1 MSSDYQLKICRQ
13 CLHQKMDY
21 PNGIVC
27 EFTNEPGDFSVSC
40 PKHVKYVDP
49 FYAWL
54 HHNADNSQSLY
65 DEYIQAE
72 GRPKIVV
79 EEEEGG
85 STFFK
90 IIGVIISVVSMLIS
104 LSECK

>member
-1 MSSDYQLKICRQ
+1 MASDYQLKICRQ

-49 FYAWL
+49 FYVWL

-90 IIGVIISVVSMLIS
+90 IIGVIISVVSMLLS

>member
-1 MSSDYQLKICRQ
+1 
-13 CLHQKMDY
+13 MDY

-27 EFTNEPGDFSVSC
+27 KFTNEPGDFSVSC
-40 PKHVKYVDP
+40 PKHLKYADP
-49 FYAWL
+49 FYTWL
-54 HHNADNSQSLY
+54 LHNADNSQSLY
-65 DEYIQAE
+65 DEYTHPE

-90 IIGVIISVVSMLIS
+90 IIGFIISVVSMLIS